1 MYVGNVGDSRAIA
14 CNNGIAEPLSTDH
27 KPQDLE
33 EKARI
38 EKVGSPIFFI
48 TTFYVL
54 LYFARIFEFFRLV
67 VLSSLIVSMEI
78 WH

>member
-1 MYVGNVGDSRAIA
+1 MFVGNVGDSRAIA

-38 EKVGSPIFFI
+38 EKVGSPTFFI
-48 TTFYVL
+48 IL
-54 LYFARIFEFFRLV
+54 LFMYYFILLEYLNFLGWWFCRV
-67 VLSSLIVSMEI
+67 
-78 WH
+78 

>member
-1 MYVGNVGDSRAIA
+1 MFVGNVGDSRAIA

-38 EKVGSPIFFI
+38 EKVRSIFF
-48 TTFYVL
+48 F
-54 LYFARIFEFFRLV
+54 YFAQGG
-67 VLSSLIVSMEI
+67 
-78 WH
+78 H

>member
-38 EKVGSPIFFI
+38 EKVRSIFFF
-48 TTFYVL
+48 TS
-54 LYFARIFEFFRLV
+54 LYFAQGG
-67 VLSSLIVSMEI
+67 
-78 WH
+78 H